1 MIDVREIFNE
11 NQELVL
17 TRSEFISFV
26 SCVIVILASVHVI
39 TKIFG
44 V

>member
-1 MIDVREIFNE
+1 M
-11 NQELVL
+11 